1 MRMWEAFLKEIKL
14 VERVLLT
21 GASDSCGVR
30 KDGWVRERAHLKDV
44 KRL

>member
-1 MRMWEAFLKEIKL
+1 MEIKL
-14 VERVLLT
+14 VERVFVT

-30 KDGWVRERAHLKDV
+30 KDRWVRKRAHLKDV